1 MARQVARGS
10 GRSAEAAIESCLR
23 QVLRQIEPTAEQ
35 KAGAR
40 RSHLHLRELLDSGQI
55 GNRIV
60 DIYLSGSY
68 ARDTAIRPLDDV
80 DLIVVVDPQYWN
92 TDWLSSL
99 PAPARIIDSFASAIR
114 RRYPQSSVFKQRRSV
129 RLQLA
134 HINIDVVPAVSEA
147 GNGRIQIPDRDS
159 GEWIVTAPTI
169 HSDAASRV
177 NSSHNGLVKP
187 LVKLAKLWSS
197 ELPDSARAKSF
208 TIETIATRVF
218 SKTSFVTLS
227 EGLLL
232 FWDFLAS
239 QFHAATVE
247 EWPDNFGMSFSWWK
261 VAVPDIADTGSNT
274 AAYMDRAQ
282 AVALSKH
289 ARLSRDHLLAAE
301 SARTRASLE
310 ERVWRSLRIA

>member
-10 GRSAEAAIESCLR
+10 GRSAEAAVECCLR

-40 RSHLHLRELLDSGQI
+40 RSHLHLRELLDSGRI
-55 GNRIV
+55 GDRIV

-80 DLIVVVDPQYWN
+80 DLIVVVDPRNWK

-134 HINIDVVPAVSEA
+134 HINIDVVPAVGQR
-147 GNGRIQIPDRDS
+147 GNGRVQIPDRDS
-159 GEWIVTAPTI
+159 GEWIVTAPAV

-177 NSSHNGLVKP
+177 NSARSGLFKP

-197 ELPDSARAKSF
+197 RLPDSARAKSF

-218 SKTSFVTLS
+218 SKTSFVSVS

-232 FWDFLAS
+232 FWDYLAS
-239 QFHAATVE
+239 RFHAATVQK
-247 EWPDNFGMSFSWWK
+247 WHHDFGMSFSWWD
-261 VAVPDIADTGSNT
+261 VSVPDIAETGSNT
-274 AAYMDRAQ
+274 AAYMDRSH

-301 SARTRASLE
+301 FTRTQETLE
-310 ERVWRSLRIA
+310 ERVWRSLRIF